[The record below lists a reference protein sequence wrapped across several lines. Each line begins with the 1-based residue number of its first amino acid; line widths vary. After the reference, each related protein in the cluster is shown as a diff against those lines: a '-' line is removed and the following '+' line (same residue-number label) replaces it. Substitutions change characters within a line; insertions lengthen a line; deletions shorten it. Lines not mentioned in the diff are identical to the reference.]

1 MHECNPIEGSPKT
14 HWNESGGNGWTVC
27 DDKRDQRQFKEREV
41 VRQSDGTN
49 TEAHKSLNE
58 EVSRPMTDA

>member
-1 MHECNPIEGSPKT
+1 MSAILLKAVQKHIGMKVVGMVGRCTMAKEFND
-14 HWNESGGNGWTVC
+14 NL
-27 DDKRDQRQFKEREV
+27 KEREV

-49 TEAHKSLNE
+49 TKAHTRLNE